1 MKCLFCK
8 IIDKEL
14 PATLI
19 YEDEKVVAF
28 NDINPQ
34 APVHVLIIPRQ
45 HIATVNDLQ
54 PENQNLMGHMFA
66 IAKKLASQL
75 NIAQSGYRIV
85 TNCNTDG
92 GQAVYH
98 LHLHLL
104 GGRALNWPPG

>member
-8 IIDKEL
+8 IIDQEL
-14 PATLI
+14 PAKII

-34 APVHVLIIPRQ
+34 APVHILIIPRK
-45 HIATVNDLQ
+45 HIATTNDLQ
-54 PENQNLMGHMFA
+54 NSDWELIGHMYMVA
-66 IAKKLASQL
+66 QKLASQL
-75 NIAQSGYRIV
+75 NIAESGYRIV
-85 TNCNTDG
+85 TNCNADG

-104 GGRALNWPPG
+104 GGRSLEWPPG